1 MAELILLTATVT
13 PPPGVPYLHRTDPSA
28 RLADYENAFRF
39 YLGLPNKL
47 VDRIVFMENSGHPLD
62 SIRKLAAEAEGKSV
76 EFINFAG
83 LDHPPEYGRG
93 YGEFK
98 MIDHAINTSKLLGA
112 MEPGDRWWKITG
124 RLRVLNLG
132 RMVATAP
139 RDFDVY
145 CDIKTVNNRW
155 MDLRLLAFTRQG
167 YESLLMGQ
175 FQYMRQ
181 DIEKRAPEQ
190 FLMDRLLAA
199 RDTFRIVP
207 RFRSQPTIEGLRGMD
222 SSNYFTPKERIK
234 LHVKSVLRRVAPWY
248 WI

>member
-28 RLADYENAFRF
+28 RLADYEKAFKF
-39 YLGLPNKL
+39 YVGLPNEL

-62 SIRKLAAEAEGKSV
+62 SLHKLAAEAEGKSV
-76 EFINFAG
+76 EIINFAG
-83 LDHPPEYGRG
+83 LDHPPQYGRG

-98 MIDHAINTSKLLGA
+98 MIDHGFKTSKLLWA
-112 MEPGDRWWKITG
+112 MEPAGRWWKITG

-139 RDFDVY
+139 SAFDVY

-155 MDLRLLAFTRQG
+155 MDLRLLACTRRG
-167 YESLLMGQ
+167 YESLFMGQ
-175 FQYMRQ
+175 FQYMREDLEQ
-181 DIEKRAPEQ
+181 RAPEQ
-190 FLMDRLLAA
+190 LMMDRLLAA
-199 RDTFRIVP
+199 RDAFRIVP
-207 RFRSQPTIEGLRGMD
+207 RFRSQPKIDGLRGTD
-222 SSNYFTPKERIK
+222 SSGYFSPRERIK
-234 LHVKSVLRRVAPWY
+234 FHVKSVLRQVAPWY